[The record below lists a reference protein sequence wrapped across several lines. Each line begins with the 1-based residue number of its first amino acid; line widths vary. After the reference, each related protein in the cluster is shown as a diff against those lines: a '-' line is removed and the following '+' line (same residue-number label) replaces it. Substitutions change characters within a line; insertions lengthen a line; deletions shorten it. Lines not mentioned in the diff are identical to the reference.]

1 MIRIKAFNVVLTL
14 AAFAALFL
22 LLPAD
27 KDVSS
32 VLENKAETSVS
43 QHSVTTKARQQQPV
57 RGNFLH
63 SA

>member
-1 MIRIKAFNVVLTL
+1 MIRIKAFNVVITL
-14 AAFAALFL
+14 AAFAALFF

-27 KDVSS
+27 NEGTGVMKQS
-32 VLENKAETSVS
+32 VQNFTS
-43 QHSVTTKARQQQPV
+43 QPSVTQKANQRQPI